1 MTVEGEHVYRV
12 SLLGA
17 LVHNNCP
24 VDDVTLYRAVKPEE
38 LADIQTTGQ
47 LINRGSAEGKYFSA
61 TSEGAASYA
70 RQAYYGFGDP
80 PYTLVRTQVPAGSLT
95 SETRAVV
102 DRGVQTVRVAK
113 RNTAWP
119 CARDLAL
126 DANTVP

>member
-1 MTVEGEHVYRV
+1 MSIV
-12 SLLGA
+12 SPYWGIG
-17 LVHNNCP
+17 HNNCP

-80 PYTLVRTQVPAGSLT
+80 PYTLVRTQIPAGSLT
-95 SETRAVV
+95 LETRAVV
-102 DRGVQTVRVAK
+102 DRGVQTVVLP
-113 RNTAWP
+113 NEILP
-119 CARDLAL
+119 GL
-126 DANTVP
+126 VPEILPWMPIPVP